1 MEAVLRN
8 LLRYVEDQGLVARG
22 VAVDGG
28 LTVSLSR
35 SRNHFGIV
43 RPRSGP
49 GFFLK
54 QALGE
59 PLSAQSV
66 AREAEVYR
74 LAASDERMRP
84 LRDLL
89 PAFHRYDAEKGILIT
104 GFVPDADNL
113 TWLHERLKAFPIDI
127 AQRTGAA
134 LAGLHSIDFPPGTP
148 RPDCFGQRPHW
159 MLLLHRGGD
168 LEHLRRTPA
177 ASHVIEVL
185 LRAPGLADH
194 LGELHDSWA
203 TDRLIHAD
211 MRWENCLLGPRTQPI
226 EARRLYVIDWEL
238 ADIGDAAWDVGGIL
252 QAYLNSWI
260 VSMQAGAVDEDAL
273 AASARRPLDAIQPAI
288 AAFWRAYA
296 ANAPFLTS
304 PDAFL
309 VRSVKMMAARMMVTA
324 FEISVSSVELD
335 ARVMIMLQAALNVL
349 ERAAPAV
356 RELLGIGADADEPPA
371 RRQQLETAP

>member
-1 MEAVLRN
+1 
-8 LLRYVEDQGLVARG
+8 
-22 VAVDGG
+22 
-28 LTVSLSR
+28 
-35 SRNHFGIV
+35 
-43 RPRSGP
+43 
-49 GFFLK
+49 
-54 QALGE
+54 
-59 PLSAQSV
+59 V

-74 LAASDERMRP
+74 LAAGDARMRP

-113 TWLHERLKAFPIDI
+113 TWLHERLRAFPIDI

-159 MLLLHRGGD
+159 ILLLHRGGD

-177 ASHVIEVL
+177 ASQVIDVL
-185 LRAPGLADH
+185 LKAPGLGDH
-194 LGELHDSWA
+194 LGQLHDSWS

-211 MRWENCLLGPRTQPI
+211 MRWENCLLAPRTQPI

-260 VSMQAGAVDEDAL
+260 VSMQAGAADEDAL

-296 ANAPFLTS
+296 SNAPFLAA

-335 ARVMIMLQAALNVL
+335 ARVMIMLQAALNVF

-356 RELLGIGADADEPPA
+356 RELLGIDTADASPDGAMPA
-371 RRQQLETAP
+371 RRSQFETAP